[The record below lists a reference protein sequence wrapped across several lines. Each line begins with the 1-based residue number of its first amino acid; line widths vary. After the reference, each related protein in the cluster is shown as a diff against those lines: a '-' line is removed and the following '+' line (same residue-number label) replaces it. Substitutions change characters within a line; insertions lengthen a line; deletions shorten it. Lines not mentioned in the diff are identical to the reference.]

1 MSLMVRKKA
10 IEAKTVY
17 SIISYLLQYPS
28 KEITFSMTAIKETIG
43 DMEHPQLYMHFSSF
57 FHWIGDMTEAEWE
70 EHYIQTFDFGKKTN
84 LYISYDLKGEDK
96 ERGTVLLNIKQAYRA
111 GGFKV
116 DSDEL
121 PDYLPMMLEFCA
133 HAEPDDRRNL
143 IETYYPQIKG
153 IREGLVEAQSGY
165 TFILDALLVT
175 LERDGIRSAA

>member
-1 MSLMVRKKA
+1 MFRKKA
-10 IEAKTVY
+10 IDAQTVY

-28 KEITFSMTAIKETIG
+28 DEIKQSMPVIKETIG
-43 DMEHPQLYMHFSSF
+43 EMEHPQLYMHLSSF
-57 FHWIGDMTEAEWE
+57 FHWINDLSEADWE
-70 EHYIQTFDFGKKTN
+70 ETYIQTFDFGKKTN

-96 ERGTVLLNIKQAYRA
+96 ERGTVLLNLKQAYQA

-116 DSDEL
+116 DCDEL

-133 HAEPDDRRNL
+133 HADPEDRRAM
-143 IETYYPQIKG
+143 ITTYLPQING

-175 LERDGIRSAA
+175 FESDGIRRAA

>member
-1 MSLMVRKKA
+1 MLRKKA
-10 IEAKTVY
+10 IKADTVY

-28 KEITFSMTAIKETIG
+28 KEITSSIAIIKETIG

-57 FHWIGDMTEAEWE
+57 FHWVTDMTEAQWE
-70 EHYIQTFDFGKKTN
+70 DHYIQMFDFGKKTN

-96 ERGTVLLNIKQAYRA
+96 ERGTVLLNMKQAYQA

-116 DSDEL
+116 DCGEL

-133 HAEPDDRRNL
+133 HAAPEDRKKL
-143 IETYYPQIKG
+143 IETYFPQIKG

-175 LERDGIRSAA
+175 LENDGIRRAA